1 MLVANAHTLFLPGGL
16 LQALAP
22 FTPAP
27 LREIPLTQ
35 RLPLL
40 PPPQAMRPAAP
51 PTPLLN
57 VDLFRQQVRAN
68 AAVPAQPISLP
79 AMASR
84 PQPRPAGPP
93 HTANDPFARIRAGSV
108 LNKGDRSSLVQ
119 NLQERLTKLGYNV
132 PATGYF
138 GDMTQTV
145 VKRFQRDQRVQQ
157 TGQFG
162 PTTLAAL
169 EKAEQDRSAPAVTA
183 ATRPEPRPTVAAP
196 VPAKPAA
203 TSTGRKLADTALR
216 EARSRGTTGWCYS
229 AVAESIARATRGR
242 VNLSGRSAYMA
253 APQLARSPLFDE
265 VSIRSRN
272 DLAKLPA
279 GSVVVWG
286 KGRSKH
292 GHISVALGNGKEASD
307 HITGQMTAHYGGG
320 KPRVFVPIA

>member
-1 MLVANAHTLFLPGGL
+1 MLFLPGGL

-27 LREIPLTQ
+27 LREVPLTQ

-40 PPPQAMRPAAP
+40 APPQAMRPAAP
-51 PTPLLN
+51 PPSAPLLN

-79 AMASR
+79 PMASR
-84 PQPRPAGPP
+84 PQPRPAGLPN
-93 HTANDPFARIRAGSV
+93 ASDPFARIRAGSV

-119 NLQERLTKLGYNV
+119 NLQERLTQLGYSV

-145 VKRFQRDQRVQQ
+145 MKRFQRDQRVQQ

-169 EKAEQDRSAPAVTA
+169 EKAEQARTAAAVTTS
-183 ATRPEPRPTVAAP
+183 TRPAPRPPAAPVAAP
-196 VPAKPAA
+196 VPARPAA
-203 TSTGRKLADTALR
+203 TTSTGRKLADTALR

-265 VSIRSRN
+265 INVRSRN